1 MPTKSRKKPAPK
13 RRKSAKKSAKKS
25 ASRTRKS
32 AVKRSSYGSRV
43 PDRGDGLMKVQ
54 YSGGYQPGKS
64 LRQLQT
70 KNGGSHRGRSQFGAL
85 DVPNGMRS
93 VSSYRRAG
101 TYNRP
106 FLMMPYGP
114 PQRWL
119 EQTNGQQGP
128 ASSKPPNSK
137 GAGNPLGG
145 SPRGRRPGSNYGSS
159 RSLKGKY
166 VNPSGYLSTWYGQP
180 RTPPPSWN
188 PLLLQGQNTF
198 RQGINSPRLSNVV
211 VPRRNSFGRGRFR
224 Y

>member
-13 RRKSAKKSAKKS
+13 RRKSAKKSA
-25 ASRTRKS
+25 SRTRKS
-32 AVKRSSYGSRV
+32 AVKRRSSYGSRV
-43 PDRGDGLMKVQ
+43 PDRGDGLMRVQ
-54 YSGGYQPGKS
+54 YSGGYQPGRS

-70 KNGGSHRGRSQFGAL
+70 KNGGPHRRRSQFGAL

-119 EQTNGQQGP
+119 EQANGQQGP
-128 ASSKPPNSK
+128 ASSKPP
-137 GAGNPLGG
+137 
-145 SPRGRRPGSNYGSS
+145 PRGRRPGSNYGSS